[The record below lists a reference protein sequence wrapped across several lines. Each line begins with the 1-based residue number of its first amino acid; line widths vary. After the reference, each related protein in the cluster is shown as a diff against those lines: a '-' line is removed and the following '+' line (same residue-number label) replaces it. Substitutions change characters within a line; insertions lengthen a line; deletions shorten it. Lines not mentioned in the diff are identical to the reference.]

1 MNINENIIVIGVEGC
16 SRNGK
21 TLLVN
26 ELINQYKQLT
36 KVNDFSDVYEVMH
49 LDDYA
54 NYQKVMF
61 SKVKTSLGNIYGN
74 WEFPGSLDWDI
85 FYQNIK
91 IKLKNMNSKLQN
103 APQNKNKKGILILE
117 GFLIFSPLL
126 RKKNIEIEYLNIFD
140 VLIFIALDKATA
152 KMRRM
157 KTTSVPDD
165 YYEEILWP
173 EYIKNC
179 SKYIDYFNQQKNN
192 NKNVL
197 IIDGNI
203 EYDIKNLAVC
213 ILKWMNIIKD
223 DKLINKE
230 IYNDIFISYE
240 QQIYLIEDSLSPK

>member
-1 MNINENIIVIGVEGC
+1 MNMNENIIIFGVGGC
-16 SRNGK
+16 SRSGK

-26 ELINQYKQLT
+26 ELINQYINLPKE
-36 KVNDFSDVYEVMH
+36 NNYSDIYEVMH

-54 NYQKVMF
+54 SYQKVM
-61 SKVKTSLGNIYGN
+61 SCRVKTSLGNVYGN
-74 WEFPGSLDWDI
+74 WEYPGSIDWDA
-85 FYQNIK
+85 FYLNIK
-91 IKLKNMNSKLQN
+91 VKIKNINSKLQSS
-103 APQNKNKKGILILE
+103 PQNKNKKATLILE
-117 GFLIFSPLL
+117 GFLIFSPIM
-126 RKKNIEIEYLNIFD
+126 RKKQDEYDYLNIFD
-140 VLIFIALDKATA
+140 VLIFISLDKSIA

-179 SKYIDYFNQQKNN
+179 SKYIEYFNQQKNN

-197 IIDGNI
+197 IIDGNK
-203 EYDIKNLAVC
+203 EYNIKNLAIC

-240 QQIYLIEDSLSPK
+240 QQIYLIEDNLSSK

>member
-1 MNINENIIVIGVEGC
+1 
-16 SRNGK
+16 
-21 TLLVN
+21 
-26 ELINQYKQLT
+26 
-36 KVNDFSDVYEVMH
+36 
-49 LDDYA
+49 
-54 NYQKVMF
+54 
-61 SKVKTSLGNIYGN
+61 
-74 WEFPGSLDWDI
+74 
-85 FYQNIK
+85 
-91 IKLKNMNSKLQN
+91 
-103 APQNKNKKGILILE
+103 
-117 GFLIFSPLL
+117 
-126 RKKNIEIEYLNIFD
+126 
-140 VLIFIALDKATA
+140 
-152 KMRRM
+152 MRRM

-240 QQIYLIEDSLSPK
+240 QQIYLIEDSLSSK

>member
-1 MNINENIIVIGVEGC
+1 MNIKENIIVIGVGGC
-16 SRNGK
+16 SRSGK

-26 ELINQYKQLT
+26 ELINQYKSLV
-36 KVNDFSDVYEVMH
+36 KANNFSNIYEVMH

-61 SKVKTSLGNIYGN
+61 SKVKTCLGNVYGN

-91 IKLKNMNSKLQN
+91 IKLKNMNSKLKN
-103 APQNKNKKGILILE
+103 DPQYKNKKGILIIE

-126 RKKNIEIEYLNIFD
+126 RKKNDEIEYLNIFD
-140 VLIFIALDKATA
+140 VLIFIALDKATV

-230 IYNDIFISYE
+230 IYNEIFISYE
-240 QQIYLIEDSLSPK
+240 QQIYLIEDSLSSK

>member
-1 MNINENIIVIGVEGC
+1 MNINENIIVIGVGGC
-16 SRNGK
+16 SRSGK

-103 APQNKNKKGILILE
+103 NPQNKNKKGILILE
-117 GFLIFSPLL
+117 GLLIFSPLL
-126 RKKNIEIEYLNIFD
+126 RKKNDEIEYLNNIN
-140 VLIFIALDKATA
+140 
-152 KMRRM
+152 
-157 KTTSVPDD
+157 
-165 YYEEILWP
+165 
-173 EYIKNC
+173 IK
-179 SKYIDYFNQQKNN
+179 
-192 NKNVL
+192 
-197 IIDGNI
+197 
-203 EYDIKNLAVC
+203 
-213 ILKWMNIIKD
+213 
-223 DKLINKE
+223 
-230 IYNDIFISYE
+230 
-240 QQIYLIEDSLSPK
+240 